1 MKTGKHA
8 FMYRVAP
15 LLLAVAAAMFVAP
28 LRAADGDEPTEPKKT
43 VQKKA
48 ADKDNV
54 KAEDLTVRDLVRRYF
69 KDGKGEQLA
78 QVLGW
83 KDEAKQVIA
92 LDYTILLWDPVKKVE
107 TAVRNPDNHQFKLG
121 DSIRVTI
128 QPLTDAY
135 IYIYH
140 RGASGEN
147 RFLLPDG
154 SELAPLVKAGQTLA
168 LPEDGYLE
176 FGEPAGE
183 EELLV
188 IAAKEKVADL
198 AALAKVLNQK
208 PEQDTLAQSKQ
219 RKGLNIISKKMKQKN
234 NKKYRPKLTL
244 AVRGIG
250 KNGES
255 KDGGREV
262 HDWLVDRA
270 VIKERAGEKT
280 DATLAVVVSNRNSKQ
295 LKMLVTIPLKSINK

>member
-1 MKTGKHA
+1 MKTPTHT
-8 FMYRVAP
+8 FLYCVVP
-15 LLLAVAAAMFVAP
+15 LLMAVATAMFATP
-28 LRAADGDEPTEPKKT
+28 LLAADGDEPDS
-43 VQKKA
+43 QKA
-48 ADKDNV
+48 AAEEKV
-54 KAEDLTVRDLVRRYF
+54 KADDITVRDLVRRYF
-69 KDGKGEQLA
+69 KDGNGEQLA

-92 LDYTILLWDPVKKVE
+92 LDYTVLLWDPVKKDE

-121 DSIRVTI
+121 DSIRITI

-147 RFLLPDG
+147 SFLLPVEG
-154 SELAPLVKAGQTLA
+154 EQAPLVKAGQTLA

-176 FGEPAGE
+176 FGEPPGE

-208 PEQDTLAQSKQ
+208 PEEDTPAQSKQ

-234 NKKYRPKLTL
+234 NKKYRHKLAL
-244 AVRGIG
+244 AERGMG
-250 KNGES
+250 SS
-255 KDGGREV
+255 KSGGREV
-262 HDWLVDRA
+262 HNWLVDRA
-270 VIKERAGEKT
+270 VIKELAGGKT
-280 DATLAVVVSNRNSKQ
+280 DATLAVVASNKNTKQ
-295 LKMLVTIPLKSINK
+295 LKMLVTIPLKSVKKNEDR